1 MYACCGNDC
10 EGCECFVRRQADA
23 EQCSGGGVKGKTG
36 VCQGCMAP
44 EDEIASKCPE
54 CAVRRCCRMK
64 NIPNCF
70 SCGIYPCFSAMNL
83 LKTVYAA
90 EQFMKV
96 FKPEV

>member
-10 EGCECFVRRQADA
+10 ERCEWLVRHKTDT
-23 EQCSGGGVKGKTG
+23 EQCSSGVNKGTTGG
-36 VCQGCMAP
+36 CQGCMAP

-70 SCGIYPCFSAMNL
+70 SCSIYPCVNAMNL
-83 LKTVYAA
+83 LKNVSAA